1 MEATM
6 VLRLGYRGGAF
17 SGFAEQDRQRTVAGE
32 LRRALE
38 TFLHRPV
45 ELTCAGRTDAGVHAL
60 GQHVSLPV
68 SGAELELLPERIQR
82 ALNALVPDDISI
94 NTVLRAPEGFSAR
107 FDAIERVYRYR
118 IACGPSRPVMA
129 AEHAWWFAGELDAA
143 AMHEAAR
150 PLVGEHDFRSFA
162 KASSVVD
169 KTTMRCLSRV
179 DVARVV
185 EADEGLVVVDVVG
198 NAFLHNM
205 VRTIVGTLVEV
216 GRGRRGLE
224 WPGLVLEARDRRAAG
239 MCAPALGLTFCD
251 AHYPEGLLVPWD
263 GTPCLDACPARSL

>member
-1 MEATM
+1 MEATL
-6 VLRLGYRGGAF
+6 VLRLGYRGGDF
-17 SGFAEQDRQRTVAGE
+17 SGYAEQDGQRTVAGE

-68 SGAELELLPERIQR
+68 HDDELAIAPERLMR
-82 ALNALVPDDISI
+82 ALNALVPDDISV

-107 FDAIERVYRYR
+107 FDAIARMYRYR
-118 IACGPSRPVMA
+118 IATGPSRPVMA
-129 AEHAWWFAGELDAA
+129 FGHAWWFAGALDAD
-143 AMHEAAR
+143 AMHEAAQ

-169 KTTMRCLSRV
+169 KTTMRCLTRV
-179 DVARVV
+179 DVGETV
-185 EADEGLVVVDVVG
+185 EADERLILVDVEG

-216 GRGRRGLE
+216 GRGHRDLS
-224 WPGLVLEARDRRAAG
+224 WPAEVLAGRDRRLAG
-239 MCAPALGLTFCD
+239 QCAPACGLTFVD
-251 AHYPEGLLVPWD
+251 ARYPEGLLVPW
-263 GTPCLDACPARSL
+263 GAEGAPSRF

>member
-1 MEATM
+1 MEATL
-6 VLRLGYRGGAF
+6 VLRLGYRGGDF
-17 SGFAEQDRQRTVAGE
+17 SGYAEQDGQRTVAGE

-38 TFLHRPV
+38 TFLYRPV

-68 SGAELELLPERIQR
+68 FDDELEIASIRFLR
-82 ALNALVPDDISI
+82 ALNALVPDDISV

-107 FDAIERVYRYR
+107 FDASERVYRYR
-118 IACGPSRPVMA
+118 IATGPSRPVMA
-129 AEHAWWFAGELDAA
+129 AEHAWWFAGDLDAD
-143 AMHEAAR
+143 AMHEAAQ

-179 DVARVV
+179 DVTRAT
-185 EADEGLVVVDVVG
+185 EADERLILVDVVG

-216 GRGRRGLE
+216 GRARRGVE
-224 WPGLVLEARDRRAAG
+224 WPAEVLAGCDRRLAG
-239 MCAPALGLTFCD
+239 QCAPACGLTFVD

-263 GTPCLDACPARSL
+263 GPETPSEP

>member
-1 MEATM
+1 MEATL
-6 VLRLGYRGGAF
+6 VLRLGYRGGEF
-17 SGFAEQDRQRTVAGE
+17 SGFAEQNGQRTVAGE

-68 SGAELELLPERIQR
+68 AGDELSIVPERIQR
-82 ALNALVPDDISI
+82 ALNALVPDDISV
-94 NTVLRAPEGFSAR
+94 NAVMRAPEGFSAR
-107 FDAIERVYRYR
+107 FDAVARIYRYR

-129 AEHAWWFAGELDAA
+129 ADHAWWFAGELDER
-143 AMHEAAR
+143 AMHEAAHA
-150 PLVGEHDFRSFA
+150 LVGEHDFRSFA
-162 KASSVVD
+162 KASSVAD

-179 DVARVV
+179 CVSRAI
-185 EADEGLVVVDVVG
+185 EADEELVFVDVAG

-216 GRGRRGLE
+216 GRGRRGVE
-224 WPGLVLEARDRRAAG
+224 WPGEVLAACDRRAAG
-239 MCAPALGLTFCD
+239 MCAPACGLTFVD
-251 AHYPEGLLVPWD
+251 ACYPEGLLVPWGLGD
-263 GTPCLDACPARSL
+263 TE

>member
-1 MEATM
+1 MEATL
-6 VLRLGYRGGAF
+6 VLRLGYRGGDF
-17 SGFAEQDRQRTVAGE
+17 SGYAEQDGQRTVAGE

-68 SGAELELLPERIQR
+68 FDDELEIASIRFLR
-82 ALNALVPDDISI
+82 ALNALVPDDISV

-107 FDAIERVYRYR
+107 FDASERVYRYR
-118 IACGPSRPVMA
+118 IATGPSRPVMA
-129 AEHAWWFAGELDAA
+129 AEHAWWFAGDLDAD
-143 AMHEAAR
+143 AMHEAAQ

-169 KTTMRCLSRV
+169 KTTMRCLTRV
-179 DVARVV
+179 DVGRAT
-185 EADEGLVVVDVVG
+185 EADEQLILVDVVG

-216 GRGRRGLE
+216 GRGRRGVE
-224 WPGLVLEARDRRAAG
+224 WPAEVLAGCDRRLAG
-239 MCAPALGLTFCD
+239 QCAPACGLTFVD

-263 GTPCLDACPARSL
+263 DPNNSSES